1 MSTILEETVLEAHHW
16 TNNLFTLKVTRNPG
30 FRFESG
36 QFAMIG
42 LRVEGKP
49 LMRAYSMVNAH
60 YDDHLEFLSIKV
72 PNGPLTSRLQ
82 HVKPGDNILVNI
94 KTTGTLILDNLK
106 PGKRLYLLSTG
117 TGMAP
122 FLSVIKDPVVYERFE
137 KVVLVHC
144 CRHVQELV
152 YQNLIREELPQNEFF
167 GEEAREKLVYY
178 PTVTRE
184 EFTNTGRITDLVRT
198 GKLFADLGLPVIDP
212 ADDRVM
218 ICGNPQMM
226 TDLAND
232 LEERG
237 FQMGTNAE
245 PGEFLIEKAFAEK

>member
-1 MSTILEETVLEAHHW
+1 MSNIVEETVLEAHHW
-16 TNNLFTLKVTRNPG
+16 TDNLFTLKLTRNPG

-42 LRVEGKP
+42 LRVDGKP

-82 HVKPGDNILVNI
+82 HVKVGDQILVNT
-94 KTTGTLILDNLK
+94 KTTGTLILDNLR
-106 PGKRLYLLSTG
+106 PGKRLYLLATG

-144 CRHVQELV
+144 CRHARELV
-152 YQNLIREELPQNEFF
+152 YQDLIKEQLPQNEFF

-184 EFTNTGRITDLVRT
+184 EFHNTGRITEIVRN
-198 GKLFADLGLPVIDP
+198 GRLFSDLGLPNIDK
-212 ADDRVM
+212 DHDRVM

-226 TDLAND
+226 ADLAND
-232 LEERG
+232 LEDRG
-237 FQMGTNAE
+237 FLLGTNAE
-245 PGEFLIEKAFAEK
+245 PGDFLIEKAFAEK

>member
-1 MSTILEETVLEAHHW
+1 MSSIVEETVLEAHHW
-16 TNNLFTLKVTRNPG
+16 TNNLFTLKLTRNPG

-42 LRVEGKP
+42 LRVDGKP

-82 HVKPGDNILVNI
+82 HVKPGDQILVNT

-106 PGKRLYLLSTG
+106 PGKRLYMLSTG

-137 KVVLVHC
+137 KVILVHC
-144 CRHVQELV
+144 CRRAQELV
-152 YQNLIREELPQNEFF
+152 YQNLIKEELPQNEFF
-167 GEEAREKLVYY
+167 GEEARAKLVYY

-184 EFTNTGRITDLVRT
+184 EFATTGRITDLIRN
-198 GKLFADLGLPVIDP
+198 GRLFKDLGTPEFDP

-226 TDLAND
+226 NDLAAE
-232 LEERG
+232 LESRN
-237 FQMGTNAE
+237 FTLGTNAE

>member
-42 LRVEGKP
+42 LRVDGKP

-117 TGMAP
+117 TGVAP

-167 GEEAREKLVYY
+167 GEEARHKLVYY

-184 EFTNTGRITDLVRT
+184 EFVNTGRITDLVSS
-198 GKLFADLGLPVIDP
+198 GKLFADLDLPALDK
-212 ADDRVM
+212 AEDRVM

-226 TDLAND
+226 ADLADD

-237 FQMGTNAE
+237 FLLGTNAE